1 MKKNMY
7 TSVLASSLF
16 ALVLFTASA
25 PAGARAPVLVTWGV
39 QCFLG
44 SKIGEC
50 NAGKPIRFEVRANS
64 PDHARKIANTAGQ
77 RKKKWNRCFRVSRQV
92 NSLPTCNPKSGVVT
106 K

>member
-1 MKKNMY
+1 MNKKRR
-7 TSVLASSLF
+7 THVLSISVF
-16 ALVLFTASA
+16 AFALFTASA
-25 PAGARAPVLVTWGV
+25 PTGARAPVVVTWGV

-50 NAGKPIRFEVRANS
+50 EVGKPIRFAVRATS

-92 NSLPTCNPKSGVVT
+92 RSLPTCNPKSGAVT

>member
-1 MKKNMY
+1 M
-7 TSVLASSLF
+7 LASSLV
-16 ALVLFTASA
+16 ALALFTTSNPTSA
-25 PAGARAPVLVTWGV
+25 GTPVVVTWGV

-50 NAGKPIRFEVRANS
+50 KVGKPIRFEVRATS
-64 PDHARKIANTAGQ
+64 PANARKIANTAGQ

-92 NSLPTCNPKSGVVT
+92 RSLPTCNPKSGAVT

>member
-1 MKKNMY
+1 MKKHKY
-7 TSVLASSLF
+7 TYVLVSSLA
-16 ALVLFTASA
+16 ALALFTASA
-25 PAGARAPVLVTWGV
+25 PASARAPVVVTWGV

-50 NAGKPIRFEVRANS
+50 KVGKPIRFEVRATS

-92 NSLPTCNPKSGVVT
+92 HNLPTCNPKSGAIT